1 MSGVPHGSE
10 KPSTWS
16 SSGVS
21 VGRRRLGLG
30 LAVLAPIMMC
40 AVLVPWR
47 DEVGLALPLVLGLTI
62 VVMVAVV
69 GGVAA
74 SLVASVVSVV
84 AVNLLLTAPY
94 GTLEVKGRTPLVAL
108 VAFVVAAVTVGLA
121 VEIGARDRSA
131 AERSRFEVDVL
142 ARFAAGEEA
151 GGLDAVLRQIRALF
165 RLDAVRLSE
174 ADGRVLGA
182 VGTALPETETRSVTT
197 EDGLVLEVDGPPT
210 LAADVR
216 LLRALADS
224 AGRAA
229 RDERL
234 RDTGR
239 FQTALL
245 AAVSHD
251 LRSPLAAVKAAVSS
265 LRNDSIAWSPDD
277 EEALLATIE
286 EGADR
291 LDDLVANLLDMTR
304 IQAGAVTAHADPV
317 EPGPMIA
324 AALSTVNGRERVD
337 VDVAP
342 GAWVLLA
349 DAGLLERV
357 LANVLGN
364 ALTYASEVTRVR
376 VVASVEDG
384 CGVIRIIDGG
394 PGVSATQRERMFEPF
409 QRLGDVPRGEGIGLG
424 LAVARG
430 LTTAMGG
437 ALTAEDTD
445 GGGLTVV
452 VRLRLAGGEA

>member
-1 MSGVPHGSE
+1 V
-10 KPSTWS
+10 
-16 SSGVS
+16 
-21 VGRRRLGLG
+21 
-30 LAVLAPIMMC
+30 
-40 AVLVPWR
+40 
-47 DEVGLALPLVLGLTI
+47 
-62 VVMVAVV
+62 
-69 GGVAA
+69 
-74 SLVASVVSVV
+74 
-84 AVNLLLTAPY
+84 
-94 GTLEVKGRTPLVAL
+94 
-108 VAFVVAAVTVGLA
+108 
-121 VEIGARDRSA
+121 
-131 AERSRFEVDVL
+131 
-142 ARFAAGEEA
+142 
-151 GGLDAVLRQIRALF
+151 DAVLRQIRALF

-182 VGTALPETETRSVTT
+182 VGTGLPETETRSVTT

-317 EPGPMIA
+317 EPGPTIA

-376 VVASVEDG
+376 VVASVEEG
-384 CGVIRIIDGG
+384 HGVIRIIDGG

-437 ALTAEDTD
+437 ALTAEDTV